1 MKFYQTNQ
9 YIRAKILRVVDETGK
24 QIGVISL
31 EEALSIARERGL
43 DLVEIAPMAKPPV
56 AKIIDFKKFK
66 YLEAKKEREGNK
78 KSSKTDL
85 KEIRFTPFIAQ
96 GDFDSRIEKIT
107 DILGDGDRVKVV
119 VKFVGRQITRVDFG
133 HNLIKRITDELS
145 GIAIADGVAK
155 LQGKQLFLILNS
167 DRKTKGKVTN
177 ETKNSEI
184 S

>member
-9 YIRAKILRVVDETGK
+9 YIRATTLRVVDETGK
-24 QIGVISL
+24 QVGVIPL
-31 EEALSIARERGL
+31 EEALRLAREKGL
-43 DLVEIAPMAKPPV
+43 DLVEIAPHAKPPV

-107 DILGDGDRVKVV
+107 EIMEDGDRVKIV
-119 VKFVGRQITRVDFG
+119 VKFVGRQITHVEFG
-133 HNLIKRITDELS
+133 HDLIKRITDELA

-155 LQGKQLFLILNS
+155 LQGKQLFLILNP
-167 DRKTKGKVTN
+167 DRKKKGKVTN
-177 ETKNSEI
+177 ETENP
-184 S
+184 